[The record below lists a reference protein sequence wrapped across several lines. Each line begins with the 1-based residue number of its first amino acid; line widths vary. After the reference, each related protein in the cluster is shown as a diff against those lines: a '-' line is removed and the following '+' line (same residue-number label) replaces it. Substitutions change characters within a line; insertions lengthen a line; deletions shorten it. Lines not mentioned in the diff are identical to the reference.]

1 MTATVEEEEE
11 EEEENMEER
20 GGGNEK
26 ITRTRVRAVSLLG
39 SIAAI
44 ESFCDC
50 VVPWL
55 YGFGLWNW
63 VVEMNRASLIF
74 VLGAVFYFLASVVLF
89 WKMSRRNT
97 KT

>member
-63 VVEMNRASLIF
+63 VVEMNRALLIF

-97 KT
+97 KK